1 MPTKRWLTAVV
12 CSGRSLVVAGGK
24 TEIDKYL
31 STVEVMDTETLHWS
45 TASSLPHPL
54 YTASATL
61 CGGQVYMLGGFD
73 QRDKLGIHLLT
84 GCPPPVLPTTVP
96 GSMTEDFVIS

>member
-1 MPTKRWLTAVV
+1 
-12 CSGRSLVVAGGK
+12 
-24 TEIDKYL
+24 
-31 STVEVMDTETLHWS
+31 
-45 TASSLPHPL
+45 
-54 YTASATL
+54 
-61 CGGQVYMLGGFD
+61 MLGGFD